1 MRKDHPMAIGLR
13 RLLPLAGPLVV
24 GLGVT
29 AASAQDAVT
38 TGAVNMRAG
47 PGTQY
52 ERITTLPAGA
62 PVDIADCTG
71 SWCRVV
77 YRGVTGYVARSL
89 LDEDGGVVEAP
100 PRVYVEPPPVYV
112 EPPYFYGSP
121 GYYAPYRPGLSP
133 SLSPRSPRLASPDAA
148 RQARLRPAR
157 QARSRTGLG
166 RRRPSSRIGHRWC
179 RPAGHGIA
187 RRWTAPRHGL
197 ARWWPAPRL
206 WLGWRWTASGC
217 RHGRRWTPPRGRH
230 GRRPPRWRPGPSGPE
245 LIKRLGAS
253 RRRAQARRLAFWPT
267 SPARRGARRAP
278 RRHPAKIRRIQAMT
292 AGREITFSRMAA
304 AKRP

>member
-1 MRKDHPMAIGLR
+1 MAIGLR
-13 RLLPLAGPLVV
+13 RLLPLAGALVV

-121 GYYAPYRPGLSP
+121 GYYAPYRPGF
-133 SLSPRSPRLASPDAA
+133 
-148 RQARLRPAR
+148 
-157 QARSRTGLG
+157 
-166 RRRPSSRIGHRWC
+166 
-179 RPAGHGIA
+179 
-187 RRWTAPRHGL
+187 
-197 ARWWPAPRL
+197 
-206 WLGWRWTASGC
+206 
-217 RHGRRWTPPRGRH
+217 
-230 GRRPPRWRPGPSGPE
+230 RPPYRPGRPDWRPPTRPGRPDFGQPGRPGPGP
-245 LIKRLGAS
+245 G
-253 RRRAQARRLAFWPT
+253 W
-267 SPARRGARRAP
+267 GGGG
-278 RRHPAKIRRIQAMT
+278 
-292 AGREITFSRMAA
+292 GR
-304 AKRP
+304 